1 MGSYFRSTIATFT
14 NTDLGLSTIDI
25 GSPGIYLIRIHVQ
38 IQLATANVNA
48 NAYLR
53 NIPGMS
59 ANTSLGFSAPFANG
73 GFQTADVSCFVTVAS
88 TYSYQILMAT
98 GSSTFIVTNG
108 ITCLFSWVRIA

>member
-1 MGSYFRSTIATFT
+1 M
-14 NTDLGLSTIDI
+14 STIDI

-38 IQLATANVNA
+38 IALATANANA

-73 GFQTADVSCFVTVAS
+73 GFQVADASFVVVVAS
-88 TYSYQILMAT
+88 TYTYQILMGT
-98 GSSTFIVTNG
+98 GSSTFIAING

>member
-1 MGSYFRSTIATFT
+1 M
-14 NTDLGLSTIDI
+14 IDI

-38 IQLATANVNA
+38 IVLATANVNA

-59 ANTSLGFSAPFANG
+59 SNTSFGFSAPFANG
-73 GFQTADVSCFVTVAS
+73 GYQIADVNFVVVVAS

-108 ITCLFSWVRIA
+108 IICQFSWVRIA